1 MAFIIDGFD
10 PATGAI
16 GKTHDWRVQPRDPAD
31 DTT

>member
-10 PATGAI
+10 PASGAT
-16 GKTHDWRVQPRDPAD
+16 GKTHDWCVKPRDYAG